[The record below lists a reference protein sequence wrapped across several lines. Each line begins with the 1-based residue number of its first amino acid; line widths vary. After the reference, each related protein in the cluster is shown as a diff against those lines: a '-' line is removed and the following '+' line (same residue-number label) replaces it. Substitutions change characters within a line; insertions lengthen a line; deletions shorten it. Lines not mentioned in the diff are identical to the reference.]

1 MMHEQHMDRDDLT
14 KRRSIHFTEILKIFS
29 LSMPI
34 DPYVHRDAAWEVLK
48 ALEWQG
54 DANID
59 KFLSLWVECAK
70 DVGEQEFE
78 MKIEE
83 RGEPW
88 LRKRVM
94 KSNKISRNNGDY
106 DITEEL
112 II

>member
-1 MMHEQHMDRDDLT
+1 
-14 KRRSIHFTEILKIFS
+14 
-29 LSMPI
+29 MPI
-34 DPYVHRDAAWEVLK
+34 DPYVNRDAAWEVLK
-48 ALEWQG
+48 AVEWQG

-88 LRKRVM
+88 LRKQIM
-94 KSNKISRNNGDY
+94 KSNKLSIEVKSNAWSRALG
-106 DITEEL
+106 
-112 II
+112 